1 MRMNHNFLGAK
12 VASVAA
18 VSLSIATGMVTPTP
32 AQAALSSPSLNPTGF
47 SQDLG
52 FDNLKDM
59 SLLEPSETLGTVKNL
74 VKGERNALS
83 AEFLSKYQLDASKL
97 FWNGVEPVEVYFI
110 NEGAG
115 YRNQLLYSATDGDG
129 NLVKSE
135 MIFNDVSSPYSIL
148 SNSDG
153 PLALGQGVSLGGFSG
168 PTQLGFSIISDGY
181 NLAKP
186 AANATAKQIAN
197 YEKEVARRTLGADS
211 SQNVDGLQHLVA
223 FQHNDWVILGFE
235 DIIGG
240 GDLDYNDVVFAVR
253 GIQQGPP
260 TEDVPEPSA
269 LLSLLVLGIGGFTTL
284 RRKPSEA
291 V

>member
-1 MRMNHNFLGAK
+1 MSMRHSVLGIGT
-12 VASVAA
+12 AA
-18 VSLSIATGMVTPTP
+18 V
-32 AQAALSSPSLNPTGF
+32 AALSAIVLTAPSAQATLSSASLSPTEF

-59 SLLEPSETLGTVKNL
+59 GLLESSETLSTVRGL

-83 AEFLSKYQLDASKL
+83 SEFLGRYQLDASKL
-97 FWNGVEPVEVYFI
+97 FWNGADPVEVYFI

-115 YRNQLLYSATDGDG
+115 YRNQLVYSATDGEG
-129 NLVKSE
+129 NPVRSE
-135 MIFNDVSSPYSIL
+135 MIFNDVSSPNSIL
-148 SNSDG
+148 SNSNG
-153 PLALGQGVSLGGFSG
+153 PLALGQGVSLGSFSG
-168 PTQLGFSIISDGY
+168 PTQLNFSIISDGF

-186 AANATAKQIAN
+186 KANATASQIAK
-197 YEKEVARRTLGADS
+197 YEQEVARRTLGGNPT
-211 SQNVDGLQHLVA
+211 QNVDGLQHIVA

-260 TEDVPEPSA
+260 VEDVPEPAA
-269 LLSLLVLGIGGFTTL
+269 LISLLVVGLGGFTTL
-284 RRKPSEA
+284 RRKSTSEA
-291 V
+291 